1 LCRSREG
8 DFLPLPTPMLS
19 ALFPCFRSITP
30 GQREAFSDQGLTR
43 IPTACTNP
51 GEGAPVAVLPVS
63 IDLHTL
69 DPEQLSKLLLR
80 LESCYQLGMT
90 LVRKSVRDVVPS
102 QG

>member
-1 LCRSREG
+1 
-8 DFLPLPTPMLS
+8 MLS

-30 GQREAFSDQGLTR
+30 GQGEAFSDQGLTR

-63 IDLHTL
+63 IELHTL
-69 DPEQLSKLLLR
+69 DPEQLSKPLLR

-90 LVRKSVRDVVPS
+90 LDFLPFVKRLIRIEVLCRRLPRRAAC
-102 QG
+102 